1 MVCFDNPLKVYL
13 TNLTWFVLIQQT
25 WNDVFTGTIS
35 RQITALG
42 TKTKSE
48 VKFYILWRLLINDR
62 CVTSDIT
69 ELPLL
74 WEAEADLCP

>member
-1 MVCFDNPLKVYL
+1 MCFDNPLKVYL

-25 WNDVFTGTIS
+25 LNDVFTGTIS
-35 RQITALG
+35 LQITALG
-42 TKTKSE
+42 TNTKLK
-48 VKFYILWRLLINDR
+48 VKFYILGRFLINDR

-69 ELPLL
+69 ALPLL